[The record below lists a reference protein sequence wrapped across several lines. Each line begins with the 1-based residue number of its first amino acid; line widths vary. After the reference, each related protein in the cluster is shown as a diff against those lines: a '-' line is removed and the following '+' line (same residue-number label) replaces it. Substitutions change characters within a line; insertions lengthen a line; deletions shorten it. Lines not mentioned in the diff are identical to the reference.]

1 MKNVLLDT
9 SAFSAHRRG
18 HRGVVELVSKAH
30 TVALSVT
37 VLAEI
42 LQGLRTGRGL
52 EKHLAD
58 LERFRSSPR
67 FRLLTLDEETADR
80 YARLVDGLRR
90 IGAAIPTNGCWI
102 AASALQH
109 GCELVT
115 MDREFLVVPMLAVQC
130 FSWETVAEP
139 A

>member
-1 MKNVLLDT
+1 MKHLLLDT
-9 SAFSAHRRG
+9 SAFSALLRG
-18 HRGVVELVSKAH
+18 HRGVVELVASAD

-42 LQGLRTGRGL
+42 LQGFRSGRGL
-52 EKHLAD
+52 EKNLEA

-67 FRLLTLDEETADR
+67 FRLLSLDEDTADR

-90 IGAAIPTNGCWI
+90 TGAAIPTNDCWI

-109 GCELVT
+109 DRELVT
-115 MDREFLVVPMLAVQC
+115 MDRHFLLVPMLAVQC
-130 FSWETVAEP
+130 FSWEQVS
-139 A
+139 